1 MKVDRT
7 RQAQSELK
15 DQIDTLS
22 AELKKISEQQ
32 ACPIDLGEFEFS
44 IFVLQLQKMN
54 NLEFKHFLKYF
65 FGPIWPKF

>member
-1 MKVDRT
+1 MHCLQVDRT

-32 ACPIDLGEFEFS
+32 ACPIDLGEFEF
-44 IFVLQLQKMN
+44 
-54 NLEFKHFLKYF
+54 
-65 FGPIWPKF
+65 PKFANPITKNE

>member
-1 MKVDRT
+1 MPCLKVDRT

-32 ACPIDLGEFEFS
+32 ACPIDLGE
-44 IFVLQLQKMN
+44 LK
-54 NLEFKHFLKYF
+54 FKYLYEKY
-65 FGPIWPKF
+65 